1 MQKEKYDPLICNI
14 IAITLALV
22 LSITNLKKGKL

>member
-1 MQKEKYDPLICNI
+1 MQKEQYDPLICNI
-14 IAITLALV
+14 IAIKLALV